1 MCAWFVNMLVHKS
14 LSHRILTAW
23 LSTVFTMNYT
33 VRAVLS
39 GLAIAMTCACHVA
52 AQAPDTVVYVIKKND
67 TLIEI
72 ASRFNTSVDELKR
85 LNNIHNPKKIRAG
98 STLSVPK
105 QFEVY
110 AVKSGDT
117 VSEIAQAHG
126 IRDDHLI
133 RYNAL
138 STPNKLKIG
147 QELKIP
153 LKMNASPGT
162 PARPVYVPPAM
173 AADVRAQLAKF
184 PVNSRWKFIA
194 IHHSATTQGSLESMD
209 RYHKEQ
215 RRMTNGLAYHFVIG
229 NGRNMGDGTIG
240 IGNRWKQQ
248 IKGGHLFSDSQNNIA
263 IGICLVGNFEKGAP
277 TAKQMKSLEAL
288 LAWLQTRTGIRK
300 DMIMPHRKMNE
311 KPTACPGKYFP
322 MEKLLAKLR

>member
-1 MCAWFVNMLVHKS
+1 
-14 LSHRILTAW
+14 
-23 LSTVFTMNYT
+23 MNYT

-39 GLAIAMTCACHVA
+39 GLAIAMTCARPVA
-52 AQAPDTVVYVIKKND
+52 AQAQDPGVYVIKKND

-85 LNNIHNPKKIRAG
+85 LNNIGNPKKIRAG

-117 VSEIAQAHG
+117 ISEIAQAHG

-138 STPNKLKIG
+138 SAPDKLKIG

-162 PARPVYVPPAM
+162 PARPVYVPPTM
-173 AADVRAQLAKF
+173 AADVRAQLVKF
-184 PVNSRWKFIA
+184 PVNSRWRFIA

-209 RYHKEQ
+209 RYHKG
-215 RRMTNGLAYHFVIG
+215 RGMTNGLAYHFVIG

-240 IGNRWKQQ
+240 IGNRWKRQ
-248 IKGGHLFSDSQNNIA
+248 INGGHLSAEWQNGIA
-263 IGICLVGNFEKGAP
+263 IGICLVGNFEKSAP

>member
-1 MCAWFVNMLVHKS
+1 M
-14 LSHRILTAW
+14 LTAW
-23 LSTVFTMNYT
+23 LSTVFTMNHT
-33 VRAVLS
+33 IRAALS
-39 GLAIAMTCACHVA
+39 GLAIAMICARPVA
-52 AQAPDTVVYVIKKND
+52 AQAPDPGVYVIEKND

-72 ASRFNTSVDELKR
+72 ASRFNTSVAELKR
-85 LNNIHNPKKIRAG
+85 MNKIGNPKTIRAG

-117 VSEIAQAHG
+117 ISGIAQAHRIG
-126 IRDDHLI
+126 VDHVV

-138 STPNKLKIG
+138 SAPDELKIG
-147 QELKIP
+147 QVLKIP
-153 LKMNASPGT
+153 LEMKASPGT
-162 PARPVYVPPAM
+162 PARPAYVPPTM
-173 AADVRAQLAKF
+173 AADVRAQLVKY
-184 PVNSRWKFIA
+184 PVNSRWKYIA

-209 RYHKEQ
+209 RYHKEK

-248 IKGGHLFSDSQNNIA
+248 IKGGHLFSEWQNNIA

-300 DMIMPHRKMNE
+300 GMIMPHRKLNV

-322 MEKLLAKLR
+322 TEKLLAKLR

>member
-1 MCAWFVNMLVHKS
+1 
-14 LSHRILTAW
+14 
-23 LSTVFTMNYT
+23 MNYT

-39 GLAIAMTCACHVA
+39 GLAIAMTCARPVA
-52 AQAPDTVVYVIKKND
+52 AQAPDPGVYVIKKND
-67 TLIEI
+67 TLSKI
-72 ASRFNTSVDELKR
+72 ASRFNTSVDELTR
-85 LNNIHNPKKIRAG
+85 MNNIDNPKTIRAG

-117 VSEIAQAHG
+117 ISEIAQAHG
-126 IRDDHLI
+126 IGVDHLI

-138 STPNKLKIG
+138 SAPNKLKIG
-147 QELKIP
+147 QVLKIP
-153 LKMNASPGT
+153 LRMNASPGT

-173 AADVRAQLAKF
+173 AADVRAQLVKF
-184 PVNSRWKFIA
+184 PVSSRWKYIA

-240 IGNRWKQQ
+240 IGNRWKRQ
-248 IKGGHLFSDSQNNIA
+248 IKGGHLFAEWQNGIA

-300 DMIMPHRKMNE
+300 GMIMPHRKLNV
-311 KPTACPGKYFP
+311 KPTVCPGKYFP

>member
-1 MCAWFVNMLVHKS
+1 
-14 LSHRILTAW
+14 
-23 LSTVFTMNYT
+23 MNYT

-52 AQAPDTVVYVIKKND
+52 AQAPDLGVYVIKKND

-85 LNNIHNPKKIRAG
+85 LNNIGNPKKIRAG
-98 STLSVPK
+98 SALSVPK

-110 AVKSGDT
+110 TVKSGDT
-117 VSEIAQAHG
+117 ISEIAQAHG
-126 IRDDHLI
+126 IGVDHLV

-138 STPNKLKIG
+138 SAPNKLKIG
-147 QELKIP
+147 QVLKIP
-153 LKMNASPGT
+153 LKMNAAPGK

-184 PVNSRWKFIA
+184 PVNSRWKWIA

-248 IKGGHLFSDSQNNIA
+248 IKGGHLFSEWQNNIT

-300 DMIMPHRKMNE
+300 GMIMPHRKLNV